1 MSPKQTPKETQMTLL
16 PDQPA
21 AVPRLER
28 LSGGGL
34 VVIRLDGEVLM
45 SFAENDVVQHK
56 YSATLAARNQWTS
69 QAQIAK
75 AWGVSRRS
83 VVKWI
88 AQYRRTGLVGFAS
101 PGGRPK
107 IVTEAMK
114 RGIVHLREQRT
125 GIDEI
130 SVTFG
135 ISRGSVCEVLY
146 GRRRL
151 AATPELPGWPEP
163 DSATAEQQETGL
175 APELPRET
183 TRPAVAAAEVAV
195 APASVTEAT
204 ACHEALVAEEVQTT
218 PAGTDAGGVPR
229 PERAYIASGDGD
241 DPLDRKGDRLAAYL
255 GLIEEASPLFAE
267 HNPVEGLGSL
277 LALAQFFRGSFLG
290 HVQRVFVTL
299 GPAFYGLRSVFSTLF
314 LMAVQRIRNPER
326 LDRYT
331 PLRLGRLLG
340 LDRSPS
346 VKTLRAKLKA
356 LAQRRQAS
364 NLMNLVAR
372 DLMAGEDLPG
382 AVLYVDGH
390 VQCFYGKEKVGQV
403 FSTSKNRVVKGST
416 DYWVNRPDGTP
427 LLCLPTAFNE
437 PLNRMLPTLV
447 LQAQKICG
455 PRKLTVVFDRGGAE
469 AATYE
474 WCGSTHY
481 LMAFCA

>member
-56 YSATLAARNQWTS
+56 YSATLAARNQWAS

-75 AWGVSRRS
+75 DWGVSRRS

-88 AQYRRTGLVGFAS
+88 AQYRRTGLARFAS
-101 PGGRPK
+101 PGRAPEDRDRGD
-107 IVTEAMK
+107 EAW
-114 RGIVHLREQRT
+114 IVHLREQRT

-151 AATPELPGWPEP
+151 AATPELPGWREL

-195 APASVTEAT
+195 APASVAEAT

-218 PAGTDAGGVPR
+218 PAERTRAGRRGRRGRTDC
-229 PERAYIASGDGD
+229 
-241 DPLDRKGDRLAAYL
+241 
-255 GLIEEASPLFAE
+255 
-267 HNPVEGLGSL
+267 
-277 LALAQFFRGSFLG
+277 
-290 HVQRVFVTL
+290 
-299 GPAFYGLRSVFSTLF
+299 
-314 LMAVQRIRNPER
+314 
-326 LDRYT
+326 
-331 PLRLGRLLG
+331 
-340 LDRSPS
+340 
-346 VKTLRAKLKA
+346 
-356 LAQRRQAS
+356 QRRWRS
-364 NLMNLVAR
+364 
-372 DLMAGEDLPG
+372 AG
-382 AVLYVDGH
+382 
-390 VQCFYGKEKVGQV
+390 
-403 FSTSKNRVVKGST
+403 SKGGSS
-416 DYWVNRPDGTP
+416 G
-427 LLCLPTAFNE
+427 
-437 PLNRMLPTLV
+437 
-447 LQAQKICG
+447 G
-455 PRKLTVVFDRGGAE
+455 PSWA
-469 AATYE
+469 
-474 WCGSTHY
+474 
-481 LMAFCA
+481 